1 MEMKSM
7 FQNIGFTELLL
18 IAVVALVI
26 FGPQKLPEI
35 GRMLGKTLRDFK
47 QATNELMSDEP
58 KTPIASKTP
67 VAPDPVTPVEVAS
80 VVATDADAIASL
92 KTSPP
97 QGSINEQSVVEQTG
111 SSEVKPAVTFVTNK
125 STEVVHVI
133 GTPVE
138 AEEAK
143 SLPIASSDSQAD
155 SDVLSSA
162 PAQASAPTP
171 APAQQS
177 GNTGNSRRLPD

>member
-1 MEMKSM
+1 M

-58 KTPIASKTP
+58 KAQVTSKTP
-67 VAPDPVTPVEVAS
+67 ITADPVTPVEVAS
-80 VVATDADAIASL
+80 VVATVDVSETTPT
-92 KTSPP
+92 TSRLEK
-97 QGSINEQSVVEQTG
+97 GSIDAEVESKVEALSI
-111 SSEVKPAVTFVTNK
+111 SSPTAKPAVTFVSNK
-125 STEVVHVI
+125 SSEVVHVT
-133 GTPVE
+133 GTAAQAAAP
-138 AEEAK
+138 
-143 SLPIASSDSQAD
+143 QAD

-177 GNTGNSRRLPD
+177 GNTGHSRRLPD

>member
-1 MEMKSM
+1 ML
-7 FQNIGFTELLL
+7 QNIGFTELLL

-58 KTPIASKTP
+58 KAPLASKTP

-80 VVATDADAIASL
+80 
-92 KTSPP
+92 
-97 QGSINEQSVVEQTG
+97 SVVITNDDVSVPSLTKSPSQHDLIDAVADIKVEVEST
-111 SSEVKPAVTFVTNK
+111 SSSKVKPAATFISNK
-125 STEVVHVI
+125 FSEVVHVT
-133 GTPVE
+133 GTAVE
-138 AEEAK
+138 VVATPAV
-143 SLPIASSDSQAD
+143 

-177 GNTGNSRRLPD
+177 GNSGNTRRLPD

>member
-1 MEMKSM
+1 M

-58 KTPIASKTP
+58 KAPLASKTP
-67 VAPDPVTPVEVAS
+67 VVPDPVTPVEVAS
-80 VVATDADAIASL
+80 VVAIDKEAIDSIEPL
-92 KTSPP
+92 P
-97 QGSINEQSVVEQTG
+97 QGSIKAQIMAEPAA
-111 SSEVKPAVTFVTNK
+111 SSEVKPAVTFVTKK
-125 STEVVHVI
+125 SSEVVHVI
-133 GTPVE
+133 GTPAE
-138 AEEAK
+138 AAEAI
-143 SLPIASSDSQAD
+143 SLPISSSSVSQAD

>member
-1 MEMKSM
+1 M

-47 QATNELMSDEP
+47 QATNELMSDGP
-58 KTPIASKTP
+58 KAPIASNTP
-67 VAPDPVTPVEVAS
+67 IVPDPITPVEVAK
-80 VVATDADAIASL
+80 VVAPDEGAIASL
-92 KTSPP
+92 TKSP
-97 QGSINEQSVVEQTG
+97 QGPINEQFVAEPAG
-111 SSEVKPAVTFVTNK
+111 SSEVKPAVAFVTNK
-125 STEVVHVI
+125 SSEVVHVI
-133 GTPVE
+133 GAPVE
-138 AEEAK
+138 AAEAT
-143 SLPIASSDSQAD
+143 SMPIASSDTQAA

>member
-1 MEMKSM
+1 M

-58 KTPIASKTP
+58 KAPLASKTTI
-67 VAPDPVTPVEVAS
+67 VPDPVTPVEVAN
-80 VVATDADAIASL
+80 VVTTVDVPETTLAPSQSEQGTMDTVAENKVEAQS
-92 KTSPP
+92 TSSP
-97 QGSINEQSVVEQTG
+97 T
-111 SSEVKPAVTFVTNK
+111 VKPAVTFVSNK
-125 STEVVHVI
+125 SSEVVHVT
-133 GTPVE
+133 GTAVPAV
-138 AEEAK
+138 A
-143 SLPIASSDSQAD
+143 PQAAN
-155 SDVLSSA
+155 DVLTST

>member
-1 MEMKSM
+1 M

-58 KTPIASKTP
+58 KAPLASKTP
-67 VAPDPVTPVEVAS
+67 VVPDPVTPVEAASMVA
-80 VVATDADAIASL
+80 ADGVSEPTL
-92 KTSPP
+92 TPSESE
-97 QGSINEQSVVEQTG
+97 QGSMDAVAEIKVEVESA
-111 SSEVKPAVTFVTNK
+111 SSPTVKPAVTFVSNK
-125 STEVVHVI
+125 SSEVVHVT
-133 GTPVE
+133 GTAVE
-138 AEEAK
+138 A
-143 SLPIASSDSQAD
+143 LDPQAD
-155 SDVLSSA
+155 SAVLSSA

>member
-1 MEMKSM
+1 M

-58 KTPIASKTP
+58 KAPLASKTP
-67 VAPDPVTPVEVAS
+67 VVPDPVTPVEAATMVAADGVS
-80 VVATDADAIASL
+80 EPTLTPSRSEQGAMDAVADSKVEIES
-92 KTSPP
+92 TSSP
-97 QGSINEQSVVEQTG
+97 T
-111 SSEVKPAVTFVTNK
+111 VKPAVTFVSNK
-125 STEVVHVI
+125 SSEVVHVT
-133 GTPVE
+133 GTAVDAVAP
-138 AEEAK
+138 
-143 SLPIASSDSQAD
+143 QAA

>member
-1 MEMKSM
+1 M
-7 FQNIGFTELLL
+7 FQNVGFTEILL
-18 IAVVALVI
+18 IAIVALVL

-58 KTPIASKTP
+58 KAPLASKTP
-67 VAPDPVTPVEVAS
+67 VVPDPVTPVEVAS
-80 VVATDADAIASL
+80 VVATHDVTEPSL
-92 KTSPP
+92 TPSPSK
-97 QGSINEQSVVEQTG
+97 QGSMDAVAEIKVEVEST
-111 SSEVKPAVTFVTNK
+111 SSPTVKPAVTFVSNK
-125 STEVVHVI
+125 SSEVVHFT
-133 GTPVE
+133 GTAVE
-138 AEEAK
+138 AVA
-143 SLPIASSDSQAD
+143 PQAD